1 MLLNINSNRIYIRGL
16 YKMFSQAFYFS
27 KFGYVLSCL
36 LLIGGC
42 VTKKPIV
49 NSSTQMLPRRTPVT
63 SVDAQVSQVSEMSVD
78 ESYLDRCLN
87 DADLLTRSN
96 KKYKDEV
103 AALYKTIDRAKYY
116 ASVSSKVSKNV
127 SMTAT
132 PLYEFKVHDMCNKI
146 SVLVLSEMKE
156 EVEPSIRKR
165 GGK

>member
-1 MLLNINSNRIYIRGL
+1 
-16 YKMFSQAFYFS
+16 MFSQAFYFS

-49 NSSTQMLPRRTPVT
+49 NSSTQMPTSSDSMAVT

>member
-1 MLLNINSNRIYIRGL
+1 
-16 YKMFSQAFYFS
+16 MFSQAFYFS

-49 NSSTQMLPRRTPVT
+49 NSSTQNATSSDSMAVT